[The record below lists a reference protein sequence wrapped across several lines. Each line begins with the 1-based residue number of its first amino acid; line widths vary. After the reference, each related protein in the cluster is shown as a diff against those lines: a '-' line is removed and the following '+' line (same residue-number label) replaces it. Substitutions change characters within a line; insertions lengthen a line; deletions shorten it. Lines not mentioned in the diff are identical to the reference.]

1 MERERERERGKNY
14 VCFRYRTPLCV
25 NLIEERERER
35 DLEKIRETRLKYA
48 CSIQRTLTRLNEIL

>member
-1 MERERERERGKNY
+1 MEREREGEKLRLFSLPNTTVREFNW
-14 VCFRYRTPLCV
+14 
-25 NLIEERERER
+25 RERER